1 MTTHTSNLHQQIL
14 NKFLNS
20 NIKIK
25 SLDRLNEYI
34 LYCIEN
40 NQNEPIKGKTSYHHI
55 LPKADSCFPEF
66 KNLKV
71 NKWNG
76 THLYYSEHYY
86 AHWLL
91 TEAISN
97 YGQLEAFCKMHNM
110 DIKLG
115 RIIESDLIS
124 PEEFQE
130 KMEERSVEHS
140 QWYRDNPE
148 KVKERNNKRL
158 ISMKKTDENGV
169 SIFEKTGKKISTT
182 KSSKKWKDEVG
193 NNAVKNRL
201 QKMSELNENGES
213 MFDISAKKAN
223 NTKRQVDENGVS
235 IFEKTGKKISTTKS
249 SKKWKDEVGVE
260 QRKKQSNTLNSK
272 EWIESVGIEKVKK
285 IKESKKQNS
294 IKKYGLYDVY
304 TDTNLLLYTNLIR
317 LEVAKISEPL
327 LKTSKEKP
335 LGSTIQSKTNLIRLN
350 KSHLIGYYV
359 INKS

>member
-193 NNAVKNRL
+193 
-201 QKMSELNENGES
+201 
-213 MFDISAKKAN
+213 
-223 NTKRQVDENGVS
+223 
-235 IFEKTGKKISTTKS
+235 
-249 SKKWKDEVGVE
+249 VE